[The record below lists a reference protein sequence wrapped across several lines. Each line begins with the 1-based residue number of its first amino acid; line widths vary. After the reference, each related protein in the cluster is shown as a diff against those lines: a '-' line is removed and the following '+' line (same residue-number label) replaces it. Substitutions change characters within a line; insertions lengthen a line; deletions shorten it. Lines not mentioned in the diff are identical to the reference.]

1 MWENIPWINARREIV
16 TKLMGVDMF
25 PTGNQV
31 VKPTPRRQVVNR
43 TIGTQTGTDESLDES
58 LQCQK
63 SVKYMFRVRQGNDA
77 PMMHPSIFQTFSTE
91 MHVENGEHCK
101 ESFFW
106 NRLMMSYRF
115 GLVFRSTRLCPIQCG
130 WPLSRWVC
138 GCSRALH
145 WGYIQSQTTSVSGR
159 GMSTSPARLP
169 FILSPEGRSSGWWS
183 RQVPL
188 FSSLRSEA
196 ISPQKR

>member
-1 MWENIPWINARREIV
+1 MLGTHDETDFAELWENIPWINARREIV

-43 TIGTQTGTDESLDES
+43 TIGTQTAESLDES

-101 ESFFW
+101 ESFF
-106 NRLMMSYRF
+106 
-115 GLVFRSTRLCPIQCG
+115 
-130 WPLSRWVC
+130 
-138 GCSRALH
+138 
-145 WGYIQSQTTSVSGR
+145 
-159 GMSTSPARLP
+159 
-169 FILSPEGRSSGWWS
+169 
-183 RQVPL
+183 
-188 FSSLRSEA
+188 
-196 ISPQKR
+196 